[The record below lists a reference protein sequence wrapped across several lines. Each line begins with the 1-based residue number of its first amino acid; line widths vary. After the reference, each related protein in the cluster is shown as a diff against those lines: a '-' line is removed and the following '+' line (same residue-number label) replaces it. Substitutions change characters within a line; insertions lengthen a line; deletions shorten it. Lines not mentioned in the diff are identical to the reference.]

1 MLQPLKMQGEA
12 RNGKNKRFGPL
23 RAQLRAQRA
32 HYPKT
37 NHAGTGVLP
46 RRTFGPIF
54 VALRQ
59 FLLPIVHSTVLNGG
73 DPPVAFLLRKGLKKG
88 TSSLRSE
95 VNKPS
100 DNK

>member
-46 RRTFGPIF
+46 RRTFSPIF

-95 VNKPS
+95 VN
-100 DNK
+100 